1 MESMNNR
8 YCVLGAFDYIAD
20 AELLKAKLESEG
32 IKVFLKDV
40 NILQADP
47 FIASAIGGVKV
58 MVYPEDRKKAQ
69 EIYDSVRRYATDKNG
84 NPIVCPNCKATRS
97 ERYLDRSRLL
107 YRLFPFMEP
116 PKYRCLKCEM
126 ITRGRE

>member
-1 MESMNNR
+1 MEGMNNR
-8 YCVLGAFDYIAD
+8 YYVLGAFDYVAD

-32 IKVFLKDV
+32 IKVFLKDA

-58 MVYPEDRKKAQ
+58 MVYPEDQKRAR
-69 EIYDSVRRYATDKNG
+69 EIYDSVRRYATDKKG
-84 NPIVCPNCKATRS
+84 DPIVCPNCKATRS

-116 PKYRCLKCEM
+116 PKYRCLNCEM

>member
-1 MESMNNR
+1 MNSN
-8 YCVLGAFDYIAD
+8 YHTLGAFDYVAD

-32 IKVFLKDV
+32 IPVFLKDA

-58 MVYPEDRKKAQ
+58 MVYQEDRKKAQ
-69 EIYDSVRRYATDKNG
+69 DIYDSVRRYAIDKDG

-97 ERYLDRSRLL
+97 ERFLDRSRLV
-107 YRLFPFMEP
+107 YRLFPFLEP
-116 PKYRCLKCEM
+116 PKYRCLQCEM
-126 ITRGRE
+126 ITRG